1 MLLGLLAATLPALL
15 AGSPAAALSGA
26 LLASCAAAMG
36 LAAWRLGRTGGQAP
50 AAADE
55 ARLRLLESV
64 AAALRDPTHTISGFA
79 ELLGT
84 GRGKNPESAE
94 FRNACRFIREAS
106 EDLSRFAASLQDFVR
121 HEQGRAGLVEQP
133 VDAAELVAAALGPC
147 RGPAER
153 ADVVIV
159 ATLLEGVE
167 LRCDP
172 HRLKGA
178 IANLVLWAAAASPAR
193 GVITV
198 TLVRLEDEG
207 LAVTV
212 GSPAHLP
219 QLNAEG
225 QPYEPRIGLDG
236 LNGLAL
242 PIARRVALLH
252 SGSMTIDSDPI
263 TGCTVRLVLPR
274 ERVIWPGPAR
284 TRASR
289 AA

>member
-1 MLLGLLAATLPALL
+1 MLLALLAATLPAFL
-15 AGSPAAALSGA
+15 AGNTAAALLGA
-26 LLASCAAAMG
+26 VLAACAIVMG
-36 LAAWRLGRTGGQAP
+36 LAAWRLRQAP
-50 AAADE
+50 VDAGE
-55 ARLRLLESV
+55 PRLHLLESI

-79 ELLGT
+79 EILGT
-84 GRGKNPESAE
+84 GRGKDPESAE

-106 EDLSRFAASLQDFVR
+106 DDLSRFATSLQDFVR
-121 HEQGRAGLVEQP
+121 HEQGRATLSEQQ

-153 ADVVIV
+153 ADVVII
-159 ATLLEGVE
+159 ATLIEGVE

-172 HRLKGA
+172 LRLRGA

-193 GVITV
+193 SVIAV
-198 TLVRLEDEG
+198 TLVRCEDEG
-207 LAVTV
+207 LAMTV
-212 GSPAHLP
+212 NSPAHLAP
-219 QLNAEG
+219 AGDEA
-225 QPYEPRIGLDG
+225 PAIGRDG

-252 SGSMTIDSDPI
+252 AGAMTIDSDPI

-274 ERVIWPGPAR
+274 ERVIWPGRAE